1 MSHSFANNISVLR
14 RWQAHGGGV
23 LPSDWKKFE
32 RSNILAAVELKER
45 DPELVSLLDGSADAG
60 LVADAISGKLSSTPP
75 NFEAMQQKA
84 ANDRTTEL
92 VALLNAGEINLQQR
106 VELENRDPA
115 AYEAAMA
122 KVAPTPDQL
131 RAIRAKQAA
140 AVEQQRQASM
150 KQANANLRNTAR
162 AQGLWG

>member
-23 LPSDWKKFE
+23 LPSDWEKFE

-75 NFEAMQQKA
+75 NFEAMQQK
-84 ANDRTTEL
+84 NIEL
-92 VALLNAGEINLQQR
+92 GVHLALPDAVALAHLFGHDIGR
-106 VELENRDPA
+106 
-115 AYEAAMA
+115 
-122 KVAPTPDQL
+122 
-131 RAIRAKQAA
+131 
-140 AVEQQRQASM
+140 
-150 KQANANLRNTAR
+150 
-162 AQGLWG
+162 